1 MENEGYVDSERAK
14 KDKYYRKATL
24 RGTMGAKEK
33 DILRGGFSMKVIDLT
48 QLISETM
55 PVYPGTEPP
64 SLAVANTYEK
74 DGFRETLITF
84 YSHTGTH
91 MDAPFHLF
99 GDRTSLDSLPAEQF
113 VGKALVI
120 DCTDVGEGGT
130 IGMEYID
137 KTLADQAEF
146 LLFHTG
152 WDVNWGKDAYFGE
165 YPVVSMEVCQYLLDS
180 KKKGVGFDV
189 IGIDPIADVKLTR
202 HRMLLSQRDMVIIE
216 NLTNL
221 GQVGNGLFTFAA
233 LPLKYENA
241 DGAPI
246 RAVAMVEE

>member
-1 MENEGYVDSERAK
+1 
-14 KDKYYRKATL
+14 
-24 RGTMGAKEK
+24 
-33 DILRGGFSMKVIDLT
+33 MKIIDLT
-48 QLISETM
+48 QTICETM

-64 SLAVANTYEK
+64 KLTIANTIEK
-74 DGFRETLITF
+74 DGFRETLLSF

-91 MDAPFHLF
+91 MDAPFHIYA
-99 GDRTSLDSLPAEQF
+99 DRTSLDALPAEQF

-120 DCTDVGEGGT
+120 DCRNVGEGGE

-137 KTLADQAEF
+137 KTIADEADF
-146 LLFHTG
+146 LLFNTG
-152 WDVNWGKDAYFGE
+152 WDANWGKDEYFGE

-189 IGIDPIADVKLTR
+189 IGIDPVSDGNLTR
-202 HRMLLSQRDMVIIE
+202 HKMLLAQRDMVIIE

-221 GQVGNGLFTFAA
+221 DKIGEGLFTFAA
-233 LPLKYENA
+233 LPLKYQNA

-246 RAVAMVEE
+246 RAVAIIEE